1 MTKMAV
7 TPFDPQS
14 PKRPCYM
21 QTSWLFYGT
30 AVIADQSLRCVSG
43 HFGPLCTYLCTCT
56 LTFIYELDLYRMCK
70 NELLTLRLSKST
82 VL

>member
-56 LTFIYELDLYRMCK
+56 L
-70 NELLTLRLSKST
+70 
-82 VL
+82 